1 MLALYIIT
9 GVLLLLFL
17 LTLFNIYI
25 YADYNNELFLS
36 LKVAFIKIKL
46 LPQKPKKKVQP
57 KKKTKPKTKKKKPE
71 KKEKQKSFDLK
82 KYVKQKGISGIL
94 NIVKSISKLVS
105 GTLKDLFSKITV
117 TELMIDIKVAGDD
130 AGDSAVKYGRVC
142 AVLFPALKLITDVV
156 RVVRYEVNVNPDFS
170 DEPEN
175 LAKAKVTAKIR
186 IISILKIVFSKAFT
200 ALKLYLKARPK
211 NK

>member
-1 MLALYIIT
+1 
-9 GVLLLLFL
+9 
-17 LTLFNIYI
+17 
-25 YADYNNELFLS
+25 
-36 LKVAFIKIKL
+36 
-46 LPQKPKKKVQP
+46 
-57 KKKTKPKTKKKKPE
+57 
-71 KKEKQKSFDLK
+71 
-82 KYVKQKGISGIL
+82 
-94 NIVKSISKLVS
+94 
-105 GTLKDLFSKITV
+105 
-117 TELMIDIKVAGDD
+117 MIDIKVAGDD

-156 RVVRYEVNVNPDFS
+156 RVDRYEVNVNPDFS

-211 NK
+211 KK

>member
-211 NK
+211 KK

>member
-17 LTLFNIYI
+17 LMLFNIYI

-46 LPQKPKKKVQP
+46 LPQKPE
-57 KKKTKPKTKKKKPE
+57 KKKTKPKTKKEKPE

-82 KYVKQKGISGIL
+82 KYVKQKGVSGIL

-156 RVVRYEVNVNPDFS
+156 RVDRYEVNVNPDFS

-211 NK
+211 KK

>member
-46 LPQKPKKKVQP
+46 LPQKPEKKVQP

-82 KYVKQKGISGIL
+82 KYVKQKGVSGIL

-156 RVVRYEVNVNPDFS
+156 RVDRYEVNVNPDFS

-211 NK
+211 KK